1 MMEALTTALTSGLG
15 DVADGMLKAIGSVV
29 PVALPVM
36 GGVAVVTI
44 GMRIFRRV
52 GKQKKGGCEEN
63 LQPLFV
69 RRFYEKKNYFFVVV
83 SFLL

>member
-52 GKQKKGGCEEN
+52 GK
-63 LQPLFV
+63 
-69 RRFYEKKNYFFVVV
+69 
-83 SFLL
+83 